1 MRKIVLII
9 LAFTSFTGFT
19 QNDDDDNIDA
29 VQQLQ
34 PPTFWD
40 NVRFGGGLGFGFG
53 TNNTTINISPSAI
66 YDFQNGFALGLSV
79 GYLYAKNDAFRS
91 NVISPGIITLY
102 NPAEE
107 IQLSAEFEHLF
118 INQKFGS
125 ASDSF
130 DYPALY
136 LGVAYRTGWAAFG
149 MRYDVL
155 YDERDSVF
163 GSAFS
168 PIIRFYF

>member
-1 MRKIVLII
+1 MRKIVLSI
-9 LAFTSFTGFT
+9 LVLTSFMGFA
-19 QNDDDDNIDA
+19 QNDDDNDVDV
-29 VQQLQ
+29 VQQLPQ
-34 PPTFWD
+34 PNFWD

-53 TNNTTINISPSAI
+53 NNNTTINVSPSAI
-66 YDFQNGFALGLSV
+66 YDFQNGFALGLGV
-79 GYLYAKNDAFRS
+79 GYLYAKNDALRS

-102 NPAEE
+102 NPADE

-125 ASDSF
+125 ISDSY

-163 GSAFS
+163 ASAFS
-168 PIIRFYF
+168 PVIRFYF